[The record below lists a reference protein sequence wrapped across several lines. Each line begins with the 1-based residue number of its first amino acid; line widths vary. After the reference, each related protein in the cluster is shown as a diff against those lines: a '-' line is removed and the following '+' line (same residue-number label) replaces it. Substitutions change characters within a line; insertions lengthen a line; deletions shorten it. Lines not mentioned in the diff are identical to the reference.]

1 MSFKAFASKLF
12 LAKLL
17 LIILPELSQIQEKL
31 DFKNLDNFL
40 TQIGSLKVKRQVLKV
55 IIFTI

>member
-55 IIFTI
+55 IISTI